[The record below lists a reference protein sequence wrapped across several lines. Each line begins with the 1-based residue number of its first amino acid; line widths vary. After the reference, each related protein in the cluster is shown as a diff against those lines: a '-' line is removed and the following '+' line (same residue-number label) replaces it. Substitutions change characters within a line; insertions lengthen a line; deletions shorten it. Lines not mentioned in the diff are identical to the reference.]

1 MEQNQVQTLISQSA
15 KGDTRAF
22 ASLVTEFQPLVYRLA
37 FRLFC
42 NDDEAQDIVQ
52 ETFIKVWLSMSKY
65 DEKFRFSTWIYKIA
79 TNTCYDRWRTLQHT
93 VANADASTLPLIAY
107 EETDKE
113 LNNRELRE
121 LIVALTAGLTPTQRL
136 VFTLRDLEE
145 LETPEI
151 ETITGLTAAKIKSHL
166 YLARKYIRERI
177 ETLNR

>member
-1 MEQNQVQTLISQSA
+1 MEQNRIQTLVNKSA
-15 KGDTRAF
+15 EGDTKAF
-22 ASLVTEFQPLVYRLA
+22 ALLVTEFQPLVYRLA

-42 NDDEAQDIVQ
+42 NEDEAWDMVQ
-52 ETFIKVWLSMSKY
+52 ETFIKVWLSMGKY
-65 DEKFRFSTWIYKIA
+65 DGRSRFSTWIYTI
-79 TNTCYDRWRTLQHT
+79 TVNTCHDRWRTLQHT
-93 VANADASTLPLIAY
+93 VADADASTLSLISG
-107 EETDKE
+107 EEADRA

-121 LIVALTAGLTPTQRL
+121 LIITLTAGLTPTQRL
-136 VFTLRDLEE
+136 IFTLRDLEE